1 MANLKD
7 TLQKKNKSELVSA
20 ENPIDTKRL
29 VRISFN
35 PSKIDLVIELYEY
48 IYISYIYHN
57 KPSYIII
64 YLPYIYQL
72 GLVSTYHTSLYRYIY
87 HKPWLS
93 YKLYTNL
100 SKIDQPLGRSAPIFV
115 ARLSNESCNS
125 IKDFVAFQQRAL
137 GGGEVVFTV
146 TRPGKHTKNDG
157 KTPCFY
163 G

>member
-64 YLPYIYQL
+64 YLPYIY
-72 GLVSTYHTSLYRYIY
+72 
-87 HKPWLS
+87 
-93 YKLYTNL
+93 
-100 SKIDQPLGRSAPIFV
+100 
-115 ARLSNESCNS
+115 
-125 IKDFVAFQQRAL
+125 
-137 GGGEVVFTV
+137 
-146 TRPGKHTKNDG
+146 
-157 KTPCFY
+157 
-163 G
+163 